1 MRCSFRAVSSDIL
14 IIYFSFT
21 PVFQTWNM
29 ENTEFSVKKYGKTIP
44 KPRNFASETAA
55 FSIQKY
61 GEIFKNYSILY
72 QELA

>member
-14 IIYFSFT
+14 MISFSFT

-29 ENTEFSVKKYGKTIP
+29 ENTEVPVKKYGKTIP
-44 KPRNFASETAA
+44 KPRNFAQETAA

-61 GEIFKNYSILY
+61 GEIFKNYSILL
-72 QELA
+72 QELT